1 MRRSMYL
8 AILGAI
14 AFLWL
19 LMKFRAAMRAMATRV
34 PGQSMLDMRPFG
46 YDAKDVSSY
55 LGALGQEGR
64 RAYLR
69 TLTRI
74 ELPFIIAYAILFG
87 AAGMWLSAAIAAENW
102 KIISWL
108 PFFGSFLIFGGALC
122 DIDEGA
128 ALRKLLKTH
137 PEASETNVARANRNT
152 RFKWL
157 LLVVGIAT
165 MLIGAVVL
173 AVAKLKSG

>member
-19 LMKFRAAMRAMATRV
+19 LLRFRAAIRSMALRT
-34 PGQSMLDMRPFG
+34 PGKPMLDLRPFG
-46 YDAKDVSSY
+46 YDSQDVAAY

-64 RAYLR
+64 RSYLR

-87 AAGMWLSAAIAAENW
+87 AAGMWLSAAISAQNW
-102 KIISWL
+102 KLVSWL
-108 PFFGSFLIFGGALC
+108 PFIGSFLIFGGALC

-128 ALRKLLKTH
+128 ALRKLIKTF
-137 PEASETNVARANRNT
+137 PQSSEINVARASRNT
-152 RFKWL
+152 RLKWL
-157 LLVVGIAT
+157 FLVLGIST
-165 MLIGAVVL
+165 LLIGAVVL
-173 AVAKLKSG
+173 AVAMLKSG